1 MKLNIK
7 SELER
12 IRKQLKATRQQMAK
26 KKAELLETMGVQLL
40 ADAQLDYL
48 TKSKGGTGKDGVSW
62 KPLHELTIKRKNRRG
77 LNQTGTAA
85 KRAQKLVDQKKRGRP
100 SKKVKDAKSFLQNS
114 QSTDIGVDTGLQRA
128 SASPGFIGPDGKG
141 GNFFEQDETSVTV
154 GYNREYSKYFDE
166 ARPLLPDE
174 LPQEWQEH
182 QEQIV
187 TDWAEKLLEEGIGGI

>member
-12 IRKQLKATRQQMAK
+12 IRKHLKATRQQMAK
-26 KKAELLETMGVQLL
+26 RKAELLETMGVQLL

-48 TKSKGGTGKDGVSW
+48 TKSKGGTGKDGVAW
-62 KPLHELTIKRKNRRG
+62 KPLAPSTIRKKNRRG
-77 LNQTGTAA
+77 SQKTGRKT
-85 KRAQKLVDQKKRGRP
+85 
-100 SKKVKDAKSFLQNS
+100 KSGKSLPGPT
-114 QSTDIGVDTGLQRA
+114 QSDIGVDSGLQRA

-141 GNFFEQDETSVTV
+141 GNFFQQDENGVTV
-154 GYNREYSKYFDE
+154 GYNREYSEHFDA

>member
-12 IRKQLKATRQQMAK
+12 IKNQLKATRQQMAK

-48 TKSKGGTGKDGVSW
+48 TKSKGGTGKDGVTW
-62 KPLHELTIKRKNRRG
+62 KPLAPSTIRKKNRRG
-77 LNQTGTAA
+77 S
-85 KRAQKLVDQKKRGRP
+85 QKKDR
-100 SKKVKDAKSFLQNS
+100 KTKSGKALPGPT
-114 QSTDIGVDTGLQRA
+114 QSDIGVDTGLQRA

-141 GNFFEQDETSVTV
+141 GNFFEQDENSVTV
-154 GYNREYSKYFDE
+154 GYNREYSEYFDE

-174 LPQEWQEH
+174 LPQDWQEN

-187 TDWAEKLLEEGIGGI
+187 TEWAEKLLDEGISGI